1 MSGPWVEYDTSV
13 AYDEMLSLDGAP
25 RAGCHDVLARLRSL
39 GPELFERQQAG
50 EAAIRS
56 MGITFSL
63 PGSLSGSPSGSLSG
77 SPSGSLSGAEGDIDR
92 SWPIDLIPRII
103 AHQEWAEVSAGLIQ
117 RLRALNHF
125 IDDLY
130 HDQEVLRDGLLPSA
144 LIEESPNF
152 QPVCRGVQVP
162 NGVWA
167 HICGT
172 DLVRDRTGRFL
183 VLEDNLRIPSGVSYM
198 LENRQVSKRVF
209 ADLFRDLD
217 ILPVEGYV
225 DRLGGTLRELS
236 PRTGTDP
243 IVVVLTPGIYNSAY
257 YEHAFLAARIGAHLV
272 EGSDLMVEDDVVWM
286 RTVSGPVRVDVIYR
300 RVDDA
305 FLDPDVFHPESV
317 LGAAGLIS
325 AWRAGNVALANA
337 PGAGVADDKVIYSYV
352 PDLIEYYLGEKPILA
367 NVETW
372 RLHEPDHRAHVLS
385 DLSQFVC
392 KPANEAGGKGVTIG
406 SQATGVELE
415 ELRRQIEGDPRNWI
429 AQPILELST
438 APTIVDGRVVP
449 RHIDLR
455 PFILSGQRPYVTAGG
470 LTRVAMREGSLI
482 VNSSQGGG
490 SKDTWIVDPSV
501 GCSNPDLD
509 PDPDPDL
516 DSDLDPDA

>member
-13 AYDEMLSLDGAP
+13 AYDEMLSIEGLP
-25 RAGCHDVLARLRSL
+25 RAGCHDVLARLRSI
-39 GPELFERQQAG
+39 GNELFERQQAG

-63 PGSLSGSPSGSLSG
+63 SGPAAG
-77 SPSGSLSGAEGDIDR
+77 PDGDIDR

-103 AHQEWAEVSAGLIQ
+103 SHQEWTEVSAGLVQ

-130 HDQEVLRDGLLPSA
+130 HDQEVLRDGLVPAA
-144 LIEESPNF
+144 LIEQSPNF
-152 QPVCRGVQVP
+152 QPVCRGVRVP

-172 DLVRDRTGRFL
+172 DLVRDGTGRFL

-217 ILPVEGYV
+217 ILPVEGYL

-236 PRTGTDP
+236 PRDGVDP

-305 FLDPDVFHPESV
+305 FLDPDVFDPDSV

-352 PDLIEYYLGEKPILA
+352 PDLIEYYLAEKPILS

-372 RLHEPDHRAHVLS
+372 RLNEPDHRAHVLS
-385 DLSQFVC
+385 DLSRFVC

-406 SQATGVELE
+406 SQASGAQLE
-415 ELRRQIEGDPRNWI
+415 ELRRQIDADPRNWI

-455 PFILSGQRPYVTAGG
+455 PFILSGPKPYVTTGG
-470 LTRVAMREGSLI
+470 LTRVALREGSLI

-501 GCSNPDLD
+501 GCSGQAIDLNN
-509 PDPDPDL
+509 
-516 DSDLDPDA
+516 SDLNNSDLNK